1 LLQDHKEAEG
11 QGLSTP
17 FLVNGP
23 EDPAARRIIVTKSKY
38 FPEIKDLFKRLPREG
53 ASFLACSRPNRE
65 RKRIQCRLA

>member
-23 EDPAARRIIVTKSKY
+23 EDPAARRIIVTK
-38 FPEIKDLFKRLPREG
+38 
-53 ASFLACSRPNRE
+53 
-65 RKRIQCRLA
+65 